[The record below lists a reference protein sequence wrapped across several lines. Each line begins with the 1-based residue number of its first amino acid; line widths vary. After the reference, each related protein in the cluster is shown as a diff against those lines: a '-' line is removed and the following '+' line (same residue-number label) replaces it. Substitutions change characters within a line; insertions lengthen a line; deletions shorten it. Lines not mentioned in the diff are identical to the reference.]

1 LSAAIQTTTDPKL
14 AGTIATE
21 IQEIAHRIV
30 LVQNLLFGAE
40 SPELTAA
47 VRGVNAASENLTM
60 AIARRQQVTGFLNSV
75 SAYLTC
81 VDSAI
86 DLAKTLAA
94 AA

>member
-1 LSAAIQTTTDPKL
+1 M
-14 AGTIATE
+14 
-21 IQEIAHRIV
+21 
-30 LVQNLLFGAE
+30 
-40 SPELTAA
+40 
-47 VRGVNAASENLTM
+47 NAASENLTM